1 MAEPVREWPPAL
13 DHALRDVRPVRGVDG
28 CYLADADLTK
38 NEILL
43 LNIFEARSRFGHI
56 RFRDPATARVLVAYL
71 NTSVSIGPPRIPR
84 DGAVRVRIAFSDVH
98 PH

>member
-38 NEILL
+38 DEILL
-43 LNIFEARSRFGHI
+43 LNIFEARARFGHI
-56 RFRDPATARVLVAYL
+56 RFRDPATARDLVAYL

-84 DGAVRVRIAFSDVH
+84 DGAVRVRIALSDVH

>member
-1 MAEPVREWPPAL
+1 MAESVRMWPSAL

-38 NEILL
+38 DEILL
-43 LNIFEARSRFGHI
+43 LNIFEAGARFGHI
-56 RFRDPATARVLVAYL
+56 RFRDPATARDLVAYL
-71 NTSVSIGPPRIPR
+71 NTPVSIGPPLTPR
-84 DGAVRVRIAFSDVH
+84 QGAARVRIALSDVH